1 MTFEREKIKELDKK
15 SFPPQLLEIPQP
27 PKKLFL
33 LGELP
38 DPEAKFL
45 TIVGSRKF
53 SNYGKEACES
63 IVAGLRGYNISI
75 VSGLALGTDTIAHN
89 AALEAGLHTV
99 AVPGSGLDPKVI
111 YPATNFRLAEKIV
124 NSGGALLSEFE
135 PDFRATRWSFPQRNR
150 IMAGLADAV
159 LIIESTERSGTLIT
173 ARMAVDYNKTVL
185 AVPGSIFSEN
195 SKGANRLLA
204 RGAMPVMKSTD
215 ILEALNIEP
224 DEKNEDEETRTIEC
238 TAQEAMIL
246 KLLNEPTPRDNLIR
260 QAKLSTEEAN
270 SLFSILEIK
279 GLIKEVGGK
288 IYRNI

>member
-1 MTFEREKIKELDKK
+1 MFDKSKIQELDKK
-15 SFPPQLLEIPQP
+15 FFPSQLLEIPQP

-38 DPEAKFL
+38 DPETKFL

-53 SNYGKEACES
+53 SNYGREACEN
-63 IVAGLRGYNISI
+63 IIAGLRGYNISI
-75 VSGLALGTDTIAHN
+75 ISGLALGTDTIAHN
-89 AALEAGLHTV
+89 AALTAGLHTI
-99 AVPGSGLDPKVI
+99 AVPGSGLDPKII
-111 YPATNFRLAEKIV
+111 YPRTNFQLARKIV
-124 NSGGALLSEFE
+124 DSGGALLSEFE

-159 LIIESTERSGTLIT
+159 LITESTKKSGTLIT

-185 AVPGSIFSEN
+185 AIPGSIFSES

-204 RGAMPVMKSTD
+204 RGAMPVMESAD
-215 ILEALNIEP
+215 ILEALNIEQEEKS
-224 DEKNEDEETRTIEC
+224 EKNTRVIEC
-238 TAQEAMIL
+238 TAQEAKIL
-246 KLLNEPTPRDNLIR
+246 ELLNEPTPRDNLIR
-260 QAKLSTEEAN
+260 QAKLSAEKAN

-288 IYRNI
+288 IYRDI

>member
-1 MTFEREKIKELDKK
+1 MNFDHSKIRELDKK
-15 SFPPQLLEIPQP
+15 SFLPQLLEIPQP

-38 DPEAKFL
+38 DPETKFL

-53 SNYGKEACES
+53 SNYGREACEN
-63 IVAGLRGYNISI
+63 IIAGLRGYNISI
-75 VSGLALGTDTIAHN
+75 ISGLALGTDTIAHN
-89 AALEAGLHTV
+89 AALTAGLHTI
-99 AVPGSGLDPKVI
+99 AVPGSGLDPKII
-111 YPATNFRLAEKIV
+111 YPRTNFQLARKIV
-124 NSGGALLSEFE
+124 DSGGALLSEFE

-159 LIIESTERSGTLIT
+159 LITESTKKSGTLIT

-185 AVPGSIFSEN
+185 AIPGSIFSES

-204 RGAMPVMKSTD
+204 RGAMPVMESAD
-215 ILEALNIEP
+215 ILEALNIEQKEKS
-224 DEKNEDEETRTIEC
+224 EKNTRVIEC
-238 TAQEAMIL
+238 TAQEAKIL
-246 KLLNEPTPRDNLIR
+246 ELLNEPTPRDNLIR
-260 QAKLSTEEAN
+260 QAKLSTEKAN

-288 IYRNI
+288 IYRDI